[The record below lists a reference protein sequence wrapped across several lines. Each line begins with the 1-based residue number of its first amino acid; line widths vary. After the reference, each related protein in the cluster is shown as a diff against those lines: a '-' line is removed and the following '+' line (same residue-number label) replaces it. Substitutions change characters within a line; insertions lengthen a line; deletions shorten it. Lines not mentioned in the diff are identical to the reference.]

1 MNNNTKKILIAE
13 DDDFMRNMYESKL
26 SMEHFEV
33 VPVVNGEDAV
43 KTLNTEKIDL
53 VLLDI
58 MMPKLNG
65 FEVLSWIRNQRNL
78 KKIPVILLTNLSEGD
93 QVQKG
98 LSLGANDYIVK
109 AQFTPEEVVEK
120 IKKYITQN
128 V

>member
-1 MNNNTKKILIAE
+1 MPDEKKKILIAE

-26 SMEHFEV
+26 SMEKFEV
-33 VPVVNGEDAV
+33 IPVGNGEEAV
-43 KTLNTEKIDL
+43 KIMNTRKVDL

-65 FEVLSWIRNQRNL
+65 FEVLAWIRNQKNTKTL
-78 KKIPVILLTNLSEGD
+78 PVILLTNLSEGD

-98 LSLGANDYIVK
+98 LSLGASDYIVK

-120 IKKYITQN
+120 IKKYLE
-128 V
+128 